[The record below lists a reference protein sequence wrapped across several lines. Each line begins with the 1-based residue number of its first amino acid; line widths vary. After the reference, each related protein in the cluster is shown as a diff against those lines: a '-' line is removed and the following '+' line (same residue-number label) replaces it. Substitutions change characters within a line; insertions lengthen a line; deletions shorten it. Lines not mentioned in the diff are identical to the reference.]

1 MHTTRPFTLTALAI
15 VLGIALSACG
25 KSDTPQGGPGGMP
38 APEVDVIKMELG
50 SATVT
55 RDLPGR
61 LQAWRTAQVRARV
74 EGVVEKRS
82 FVEGSDVKAGAP
94 LFHIDARSYKAAA
107 DAARADVAV
116 AKVTVER
123 FRPLLEIKAVSKQEF
138 DQAEAKLKQAEAALA
153 KALIDYE
160 NTEVPAPIAGRI
172 GRAQVTEGALVGKGE
187 ATHLAT
193 IEQIDR
199 LYANFTQTNTELLQ
213 LQQQL
218 RAGSLTKSDSAKVEI
233 VLEDGSVY
241 ALPGKLLFSDLA
253 VDPNTGAIN
262 LRAEVPNP
270 KKELLPGMFVRV
282 RFGQAV
288 ANDVMRVPQ
297 RAVQANTQG
306 QYVMVV
312 DGEGKVAPRPIKTSG
327 MSGSDWIVTSGLQ
340 VGENII
346 VNGLQKARP
355 GSVVKPN
362 VLTSAEALAPAGL
375 PMPQGKPTASK
386 PAESKNNEAKPAE
399 SKPEKPNAEKA
410 G

>member
-1 MHTTRPFTLTALAI
+1 MKTRTPFAVPLLTLALSF
-15 VLGIALSACG
+15 ALSACG
-25 KSDTPQGGPGGMP
+25 NNNAQQAAPGGGMP
-38 APEVDVIKMELG
+38 PPEVDVFKVEPG
-50 SATVT
+50 SATLT

-94 LFHIDARSYKAAA
+94 LFHIDARSYKASA

-116 AKVTVER
+116 ARVTVER
-123 FRPLLEIKAVSKQEF
+123 YRPLLEIKAVSKQEF

-153 KALIDYE
+153 KAMIDYE
-160 NTEVPAPIAGRI
+160 NTAVPAPISGRI
-172 GRAQVTEGALVGKGE
+172 GRALVTEGALVGRGE

-199 LYANFTQTNTELLQ
+199 LYANFTQSNTEMLQ

-218 RAGSLTKSDSAKVEI
+218 RLGSVKRSDSVKVEI

-241 ALPGKLLFSDLA
+241 AQAGKLLFSDLA

-270 KKELLPGMFVRV
+270 KKDLLPGMFVRV
-282 RFGQAV
+282 RFPQAV
-288 ANDVMRVPQ
+288 AENVIRVPQ

-306 QYVMVV
+306 QFVMVV
-312 DGEGKVAPRPIKTSG
+312 DAEGKVAPRPIATSG
-327 MSGSDWIVTSGLQ
+327 MSGSDWVVTGGLQ
-340 VGENII
+340 AGDMII

-355 GSVVKPN
+355 GSTVKPN
-362 VLTSAEALAPAGL
+362 LLSATDALKPAGL
-375 PMPQGKPTASK
+375 PQPQVSK
-386 PAESKNNEAKPAE
+386 PAEAKPEANAAKKE
-399 SKPEKPNAEKA
+399 S
-410 G
+410 